1 MGITDHDNN
10 NNLLLVVTITHG
22 TNNYVNEMTG
32 VPMVYS
38 VADNFPSRTRHLEI
52 IKV

>member
-1 MGITDHDNN
+1 MGITENDNN
-10 NNLLLVVTITHG
+10 NNLLLVVTITQG
-22 TNNYVNEMTG
+22 TNNYVTEMTG

-38 VADNFPSRTRHLEI
+38 VADNFHSRTRHFEI